1 MRLIG
6 EVIKEARLRKKLSKN
21 KLEKDTKIKK
31 DFIEAI
37 EESRWDLLPEFPV
50 VSGFVKTIATYLGLK
65 EDQLVALLRRD
76 YPPKDLKIN
85 PNPDISEKFTWSP
98 KATFILGISV
108 VILLIIGYLI
118 FQYLNFIKPPN
129 LQVSEPEENSIIT
142 QEKLFVRGKT
152 DPDAAVLVNNQPTL
166 VAEDGTFET
175 EIEVFQG
182 TTEIVIIAKSR
193 SGKETLVQRLIK
205 VNLADQ

>member
-98 KATFILGISV
+98 K
-108 VILLIIGYLI
+108 
-118 FQYLNFIKPPN
+118 
-129 LQVSEPEENSIIT
+129 
-142 QEKLFVRGKT
+142 
-152 DPDAAVLVNNQPTL
+152 
-166 VAEDGTFET
+166 
-175 EIEVFQG
+175 
-182 TTEIVIIAKSR
+182 
-193 SGKETLVQRLIK
+193 
-205 VNLADQ
+205 